1 MSLMSGIEKKVKTF
15 NDIALIFLMT
25 VIALLIT
32 IQVLFRYV
40 LHIPMHYVEE
50 ILTLAAVWLY
60 LLGSVNASREES
72 HINARV
78 LEIFIAKDKHIY
90 LIRMLSAILTTIV
103 TAWLAYW
110 SYDFFMYSLK
120 KWKISQ
126 VIGYPMI
133 IMESAMLI
141 CFIFIVIYTIKEAYL
156 YLWKYK
162 NESLAR

>member
-1 MSLMSGIEKKVKTF
+1 MSGIEKKIKTF

-78 LEIFIAKDKHIY
+78 LEIFIAKDKYIY

-141 CFIFIVIYTIKEAYL
+141 CFVFIVIYTIKEAYL